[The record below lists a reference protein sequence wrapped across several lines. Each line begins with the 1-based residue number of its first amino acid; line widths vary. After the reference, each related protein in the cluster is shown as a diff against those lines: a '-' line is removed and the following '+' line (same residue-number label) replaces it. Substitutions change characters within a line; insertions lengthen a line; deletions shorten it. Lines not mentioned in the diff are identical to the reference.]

1 MIRTSMPCY
10 RSSAFG
16 DSSDESPEAT
26 TRTWPPGWTRRPK
39 TQAGTAVY
47 CRTRC
52 GQHPHARGDCRNDE
66 AMIDQSAMRR
76 YRIVRARWRDVPL
89 LGAIELAAAELLRG
103 YAPDAVLDEVTD
115 EGELQ
120 LARRERRLWVALA
133 GDAPVGFAHVE
144 LLEPDAVHLEELDVH
159 PEHGRRSLGARLVA
173 SVCRWAEARGSAAV
187 TLTTFRDVPWNMPFY
202 SRIGFAEIPPPAL
215 TPALRGVLEARSE
228 E

>member
-1 MIRTSMPCY
+1 
-10 RSSAFG
+10 
-16 DSSDESPEAT
+16 
-26 TRTWPPGWTRRPK
+26 
-39 TQAGTAVY
+39 
-47 CRTRC
+47 
-52 GQHPHARGDCRNDE
+52 
-66 AMIDQSAMRR
+66 MIDQSAMRR

-159 PEHGRRSLGARLVA
+159 LEHGRRGLGARLVA
-173 SVCRWAEARGSAAV
+173 SVCRWAETRGSSAV
-187 TLTTFRDVPWNMPFY
+187 TLTTFRDVPWNMAFY

-215 TPALRGVLEARSE
+215 TPALRGVLEAEARRGLDPARRVAMRWRSHGR
-228 E
+228 